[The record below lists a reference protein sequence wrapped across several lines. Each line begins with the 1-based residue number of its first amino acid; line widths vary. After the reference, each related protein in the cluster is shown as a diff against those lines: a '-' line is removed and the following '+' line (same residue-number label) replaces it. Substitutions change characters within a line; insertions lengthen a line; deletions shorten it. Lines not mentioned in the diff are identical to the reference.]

1 MSIISQRPKL
11 DNPKKFMKWDD
22 KKKLNREMAMKLF
35 KAGFMRR
42 SSRMLDC
49 SQKIQITEC
58 VKCGNYEITNAKL
71 CRDRLC
77 PICSW
82 RLSVK
87 RYAEMSKVCKELLKD
102 YPDNEWSFLTLTVK
116 NCEPSLLG
124 ATLGKMAESF
134 NRMRQRK
141 VFKDNIV
148 GWARTVETTFN
159 LSDSPVTVHPH
170 FHVLII
176 WELGVDRQTEGA
188 RLKNAWEYACKDLVV
203 SYKGQHIEDIEA
215 NLAEE
220 DGRDITGAVLETFKY
235 TQKSSDLLALPIGVF
250 RDYAVSVEH
259 KRMIAFGGIIKQY
272 MQKLHFSMNDE
283 PDEPQTITVCRNCG
297 SEELSQAIYKWSF
310 AERSYLFAPLQ
321 RSIDMGDPEEVD
333 PEEGDPEE

>member
-1 MSIISQRPKL
+1 MSIVSQRPKF

-22 KKKLNREMAMKLF
+22 KKELNQKMAKQLLR
-35 KAGFMRR
+35 AGFLKR
-42 SSRMLDC
+42 SFRMKEC
-49 SQKIQITEC
+49 SQNIHITTCKE
-58 VKCGNYEITNAKL
+58 CGNYEITNAKL

-87 RYAEMSKVCKELLKD
+87 RYAEMSKVCEELLKD

-159 LSDSPVTVHPH
+159 LSDNPVTVHPH
-170 FHVLII
+170 FHVLIV
-176 WELGVDRQTEGA
+176 WKLGVDRQTEGA

-220 DGRDITGAVLETFKY
+220 DGKDITGAVLETFKY
-235 TQKSSDLLALPIGVF
+235 TQKSSDLLSLPVGVF

-272 MQKLHFSMNDE
+272 MKKLHFSMNDE
-283 PDEPQTITVCRNCG
+283 AEEPQSITICKNCG
-297 SEELSQAIYKWSF
+297 NKNLSEAVYKWSF
-310 AERSYLFAPLQ
+310 AERSYLF
-321 RSIDMGDPEEVD
+321 DPKQAY
-333 PEEGDPEE
+333 PEAFGNSMKDA